1 MDRSLGTT
9 LSEPYPPVVA
19 VAPLD
24 GVAAPRSEAPA
35 TVEQEPQRP
44 RYTWKQWFREDGY
57 WYLTSALV
65 HAIGFVIFALVAPA
79 LPQVWSSASWFG
91 QAPSFEAVEP
101 LPKPADEVERYE
113 LGEAPLEPSELNTET
128 LLLRQAPGQTPK
140 YYDDSEVFEEEGGG
154 RPLET
159 PGPLVGGLGGFRL
172 IHGPGLGGLGG
183 VGTERGK
190 SRNPGSGGSG
200 TGFGRGR
207 GSRGGLGGG
216 GGTKATERAVAA
228 ALYWFQR
235 HQAPAGNWSLQFQHQ
250 CKSYPC
256 SGQGSVRADAAATAL
271 ALLPFLAAGQTHKS
285 KGPFQK
291 TVNRGIAWL
300 IKQQKDDGD
309 LSAGAFQPM
318 YSHGLATIVLCEA
331 YGMTGDEYVGR
342 AAAKGIRF
350 IEMAQNR
357 ATGGWRY
364 VPGDEGD
371 TSVVGWQV
379 MALKSGQMAGLG
391 GLGVNTF
398 CLEEVHKWLR
408 SVAKGHYG
416 GLFAYQPHKE
426 PTPSMTAVALLCH
439 QYLGTP
445 ADAPK
450 MLEAKQYLLKNP
462 PSADGDRDT
471 YYWYYATMALHN
483 FLDKDWD
490 TWNRQMRRVLI
501 STQSKAGCAEGS
513 WDPDRPVQDRWGQAG
528 GRLMTTSLCT
538 LTLEVYYRYLPLFR
552 VSRSDVPADQGTA
565 AGTSA
570 P

>member
-1 MDRSLGTT
+1 MDPLPAMTVSDGGAG
-9 LSEPYPPVVA
+9 PMA
-19 VAPLD
+19 VAPPPQ
-24 GVAAPRSEAPA
+24 AANHRREPPPEPA
-35 TVEQEPQRP
+35 GEGDRLL
-44 RYTWKQWFREDGY
+44 RYTWVQWFREDGY

-65 HAIGFVIFALVAPA
+65 HAIGFVIFALLAPV
-79 LPQVWSSASWFG
+79 LPEVWRSPSWFG
-91 QAPSFEAVEP
+91 QAPSFEAVQPAPEP
-101 LPKPADEVERYE
+101 LGEVQHYE
-113 LGEAPLEPSELNTET
+113 LGEAPLEPTELNTET
-128 LLLRQAPGQTPK
+128 LLLRQAPGQSPK

-154 RPLET
+154 RPLEA
-159 PGPLVGGLGGFRL
+159 PGPLLGGLGGFRL
-172 IHGPGLGGLGG
+172 VHGPGIGGQGG

-200 TGFGRGR
+200 SGFGRGR

-216 GGTKATERAVAA
+216 GGTKASERAVAA

-271 ALLPFLAAGQTHKS
+271 ALLPFLGAGQTHKS

-291 TVNRGIAWL
+291 TVGRGIAWL
-300 IKQQKDDGD
+300 IKQQKEDGD
-309 LSAGAFQPM
+309 LSAGALQPM
-318 YSHGLATIVLCEA
+318 YSHGLATIALCEA

-364 VPGDEGD
+364 VPGDDGD

-391 GLGVNTF
+391 VNTF
-398 CLEEVHKWLR
+398 CLEEVHKWLK

-416 GLFAYQPHKE
+416 GLFAYQPRKE

-445 ADAPK
+445 PDAPK
-450 MLEAKQYLLKNP
+450 MLEAKQYLLQNL
-462 PSADGDRDT
+462 PSADGERDT
-471 YYWYYATMALHN
+471 YYWYYATMAMHN

-501 STQSKAGCAEGS
+501 TTQSKAGCAEGS
-513 WDPDRPVQDRWGQAG
+513 WDPERPTQDRWGQAG
-528 GRLMTTSLCT
+528 GRLVTTAFCT
-538 LTLEVYYRYLPLFR
+538 LSLEVYYRYLPLFKAAEAGGPAPSQNDP
-552 VSRSDVPADQGTA
+552 VSRP
-565 AGTSA
+565 
-570 P
+570 